1 MDEPSGSSISGKSQR
16 DPSSALEI
24 NEPSGSSISKKS
36 QRDPSSALKIYEPS
50 GASISGKSKRD
61 PSSALEIYE
70 PSGFTELTTSNV
82 KRLLYKMK
90 NIFLRWPYFDWM
102 QMILLFDAYW
112 RELTQKSMVLHHI

>member
-1 MDEPSGSSISGKSQR
+1 MAKVFTRDSSSALKIYEPSGSSISGKSQ
-16 DPSSALEI
+16 
-24 NEPSGSSISKKS
+24 
-36 QRDPSSALKIYEPS
+36 
-50 GASISGKSKRD
+50 RD

-102 QMILLFDAYW
+102 QMILVVTVISVDPFTVLEKGNFNQFSKSSTAM
-112 RELTQKSMVLHHI
+112 ELLKFASTTDKSFVF